1 MLNIK
6 KISSK
11 DKNFSELINKYV
23 TQRKESSSKI
33 QNTVRNI
40 ISDVKLYGD
49 DSLIKFSNEFDNFLV
64 KNASEFEISKTQITQ
79 SLDTI
84 SKEEKEA

>member
-6 KISSK
+6 KICSK

-40 ISDVKLYGD
+40 IWR
-49 DSLIKFSNEFDNFLV
+49 
-64 KNASEFEISKTQITQ
+64 
-79 SLDTI
+79 
-84 SKEEKEA
+84 